1 MKPHSHF
8 MPQVLTVSSE
18 TLNTKVAFTF
28 TLICLNIFI
37 FFCVTGASSA
47 NGLECEITASCSPS
61 RDCRHSNQMTV
72 APGSNVNVNCSI
84 GNGET
89 TLGMTWQQVKESVK
103 ADAGLVLQQ
112 IRNSTCRCTR
122 IHFTS
127 KLRFS
132 FT

>member
-1 MKPHSHF
+1 MKRHCHF

-18 TLNTKVAFTF
+18 TLNTKVVFTF
-28 TLICLNIFI
+28 TLICLNIFF
-37 FFCVTGASSA
+37 FFCVTGASSTS
-47 NGLECEITASCSPS
+47 GLECEIRASCSPS
-61 RDCRHSNQMTV
+61 CDCRYSNQMTV
-72 APGSNVNVNCSI
+72 APDSNVNVNCSI
-84 GNGET
+84 ENGKT

-103 ADAGLVLQQ
+103 ANAGLVLQH